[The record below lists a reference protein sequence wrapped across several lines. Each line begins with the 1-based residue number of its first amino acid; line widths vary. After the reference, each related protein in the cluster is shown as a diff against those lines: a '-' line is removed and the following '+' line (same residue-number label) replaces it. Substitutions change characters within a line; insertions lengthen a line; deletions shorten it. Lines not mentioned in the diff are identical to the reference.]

1 MKKATK
7 TPLLGAFRKALS
19 LALVANKTSMSAQ
32 EVVERAEASALTRR
46 QFIENTG
53 KTVLLSAFSGLI
65 TEGVSQSFSTSLFSK
80 NPPRIAIIG
89 AGLAGLTALDT
100 FKKAGFNATI
110 YEASGRTSGRILS
123 VQKAMGE
130 GTWTEFGAE
139 FIDTN
144 HTDMWNLASEFGLE
158 LMDLGQASETQL
170 TKEIYFFEGKNYTL
184 AQVVDAFRGFADK
197 IKADVER
204 LPDELTYKT
213 TDPFARKIDQM
224 SISEYLE
231 KVGATGWIKTF
242 IETAYESEYGMS
254 PQEQS
259 AINLIGYISTNT
271 EGGKFEL
278 YGDSDERYKVKGGNQ
293 RIPEALAQKYAN
305 HIELH
310 RSLTSIKRASMHY
323 DLTFSGLKNAVKA
336 DFVVIAIPFTRLRN
350 VDIYLKMP
358 QVKWDVINNLGYG
371 TNAKLMLGMT
381 KHFWRSQGNQ
391 GLCFSDVGIPNGWDN
406 AQLQTKDDETA
417 GLSILIGGAAGLAI
431 GNGSI
436 DRQKDKYLP
445 LWEKVFKGTT
455 EHFNGKVA
463 RMHWASHPYAL
474 GSYTSYKK
482 GQYTSIAEAE
492 SLPIGHVYFAG
503 EHCGGEF
510 SGYMNGA
517 AKSGREAAA
526 AILRAI
532 YMGH

>member
-1 MKKATK
+1 MKTATK
-7 TPLLGAFRKALS
+7 TPLFGAFRKALR
-19 LALVANKTSMSAQ
+19 LALAANKTQTTAQ
-32 EVVERAEASALTRR
+32 EVVERAEESALTRR
-46 QFIENTG
+46 QFLENMG
-53 KTVLLSAFSGLI
+53 KTMLISGFSGLI
-65 TEGVSQSFSTSLFSK
+65 TEGVSQPLQRSFFSK

-89 AGLAGLTALDT
+89 AGLAGLNALHT
-100 FKKAGFNATI
+100 FKKAGFDATI

-123 VQKAMGE
+123 VHKAMGE

-144 HTDMWNLASEFGLE
+144 HQDMWDLAKEFDLE

-184 AQVVDAFRGFADK
+184 AQVVDAFRGFADT
-197 IKADVER
+197 IKADVAR
-204 LPDELTYKT
+204 LPNELSYKT
-213 TDPFARKIDQM
+213 TDPFARQIDQM

-254 PQEQS
+254 PQDQS

-271 EGGKFEL
+271 EGGKFDL

-293 RIPEALAQKYAN
+293 RIPEALAKKYAN
-305 HIELH
+305 YIELH
-310 RSLTSIKRASMHY
+310 RSLESIKRTATHY
-323 DLTFSGLKNAVKA
+323 NLTFSGLKNAVKA
-336 DFVVIAIPFTRLRN
+336 DFVLIAIPFTRLRN
-350 VDIYLKMP
+350 VDIRLEMP
-358 QVKWDVINNLGYG
+358 QVKWDAINNLGYG

-381 KHFWRSQGNQ
+381 KHFWRAQGNQ

-417 GLSILIGGAAGLAI
+417 GLSILIGGAAGLAL
-431 GNGSI
+431 GNGTPQT
-436 DRQKDKYLP
+436 QKDVYLP
-445 LWEKVFKGTT
+445 RWEKVFKGAT
-455 EHFNGKVA
+455 EHFNGNVS
-463 RMHWASHPYAL
+463 RMHWPSHPYAL

-492 SLPIGHVYFAG
+492 SLPIGHVFFAG
-503 EHCGGEF
+503 EHCGGIF

-517 AKSGREAAA
+517 AKSGREAAE
-526 AILRAI
+526 AILAASR
-532 YMGH
+532 